1 MKYYDENKESSH
13 LKHWDANNLYRWA
26 MSQRF
31 PVNCFKWVEET
42 SQFNDYFVKSY
53 DEDSVEGYF
62 LKADVQ
68 YL

>member
-13 LKHWDANNLYRWA
+13 LKHWDANNLYIWA

>member
-1 MKYYDENKESSH
+1 
-13 LKHWDANNLYRWA
+13 

-42 SQFNDYFVKSY
+42 SQFNDYFVKNY

-62 LKADVQ
+62 LKVDVQ